1 MSSAIYTM
9 HELTTTKLY
18 ELPTHLYNLILE
30 DIRTT
35 LGILTKKLVH
45 ILNNAIITELDQY
58 CNIYKYIYVIQ

>member
-30 DIRTT
+30 DIHATI
-35 LGILTKKLVH
+35 GVLTKRLIN
-45 ILNNAIITELDQY
+45 ILNNATVTELDQY